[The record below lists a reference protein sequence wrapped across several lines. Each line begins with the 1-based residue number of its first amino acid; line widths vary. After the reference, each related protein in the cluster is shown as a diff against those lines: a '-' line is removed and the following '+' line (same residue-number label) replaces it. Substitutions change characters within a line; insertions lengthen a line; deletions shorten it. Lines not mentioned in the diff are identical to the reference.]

1 MVTGGL
7 KMPYATIEVM
17 DRVVNINRGMDHMI
31 MEEETYGSKVAA
43 IVNVRSVLSSAP
55 STMKAMRAE

>member
-1 MVTGGL
+1 
-7 KMPYATIEVM
+7 MPYATIEVM